1 MPLNLGKILKLSF
14 NYYRPDPKRGKAKGR
29 DPSLLNFSNAC
40 FEKHHLANNHFPSL
54 GLFTHSRFRFQHCS
68 PRERL
73 LCTHWAG
80 QRLRLRAGTAWGFE
94 LRKEAEGW
102 SF

>member
-40 FEKHHLANNHFPSL
+40 FEKHHLANLKSITWPTTIFPL
-54 GLFTHSRFRFQHCS
+54 
-68 PRERL
+68 
-73 LCTHWAG
+73 
-80 QRLRLRAGTAWGFE
+80 WGFSPIAGSGFSIVHQE
-94 LRKEAEGW
+94 NVCFALTGQG
-102 SF
+102 SG